1 MSGRKLSTVAIDIRV
16 AGRWL
21 EFYKQPIE
29 ELKSS
34 LVILKTSVSCRVL
47 DKLLTDLDRALL
59 TWHASRT
66 YSERSFSERHQ
77 K

>member
-29 ELKSS
+29 ELKTS
-34 LVILKTSVSCRVL
+34 LVILKTSVVQGPGQIFDRPRPGSSHLACITY
-47 DKLLTDLDRALL
+47 LLRAELL
-59 TWHASRT
+59 
-66 YSERSFSERHQ
+66 
-77 K
+77 